1 MFRIGDDHP
10 APGDSRGAVRQ
21 RGAGTRIRSHFT
33 LRSHRNPPAGRR
45 TRRKDGRAAVGVTTA
60 QAAELLSCSPAK
72 ISRIENGI
80 VSARIVDLRL
90 LLDRYGDQDR
100 EHRAYLERLARESNK
115 RGWWQDYGDT
125 IPPYYADFI
134 GLETDASYIKTW
146 EPIIVPGLLQTPEY
160 ARAVMLANPAMIS
173 PDKLENLIS
182 IRHERQARLE
192 QGTDVRLDAVIWEAA
207 LITTVGSD
215 EVQRGQLARL
225 LELMDRPNISV
236 QVLPLEAGD
245 KACMSGSFVM
255 FSFGSERS
263 VSTVFVENLTSSQY
277 LEMDQELRGY
287 TLVFDALRSAA
298 LSPDA
303 SATRIR
309 RRLEQRQ

>member
-1 MFRIGDDHP
+1 MPVGGKPTVR
-10 APGDSRGAVRQ
+10 SRRVGAE
-21 RGAGTRIRSHFT
+21 
-33 LRSHRNPPAGRR
+33 LRRLRETA
-45 TRRKDGRAAVGVTTA
+45 GVTTA
-60 QAAELLSCSPAK
+60 QAAELLNCSPAK

-80 VSARIVDLRL
+80 VSARVVDLRL
-90 LLDRYGDQDR
+90 LLDRYGDQDQ

-125 IPPYYADFI
+125 IPPHYADFI

-146 EPIIVPGLLQTPEY
+146 EPTTVPGLLQTPEY
-160 ARAVMLANPAMIS
+160 ARAIMLANPAMVS
-173 PDKLENLIS
+173 PDKLENFIS
-182 IRHERQARLE
+182 IRQQRQARLE
-192 QGTDVRLDAVIWEAA
+192 QGTDARLDAVIWEVA

-225 LELMDRPNISV
+225 LELMTRPNISV

-245 KACMSGSFVM
+245 QASMCGSFVM

-298 LSPDA
+298 LSPAA

-309 RRLEQRQ
+309 QRL

>member
-1 MFRIGDDHP
+1 MPVGGKPTVR
-10 APGDSRGAVRQ
+10 SRRV
-21 RGAGTRIRSHFT
+21 GTE
-33 LRSHRNPPAGRR
+33 LRRLRE
-45 TRRKDGRAAVGVTTA
+45 AAGVTTA

-80 VSARIVDLRL
+80 VSVRVVDLRL
-90 LLDRYGDQDR
+90 LLDRYGDQDQ

-115 RGWWQDYGDT
+115 RGWWQDYDDT

-146 EPIIVPGLLQTPEY
+146 EATIVPGLLQTPEY

-173 PDKLENLIS
+173 PDKLENFIS

-192 QGTDVRLDAVIWEAA
+192 QGTDLRLDAVIWEAA

-215 EVQRGQLARL
+215 EVQRGQLDRL

-245 KACMSGSFVM
+245 KASMSGSFVM
-255 FSFGSERS
+255 FGFGRERS
-263 VSTVFVENLTSSQY
+263 VSTVFVETLTSSQY
-277 LEMDQELRGY
+277 LERDQELRGY

-298 LSPDA
+298 LSPAA
-303 SATRIR
+303 SAARIR
-309 RRLEQRQ
+309 QRLGQGR

>member
-1 MFRIGDDHP
+1 M
-10 APGDSRGAVRQ
+10 
-21 RGAGTRIRSHFT
+21 
-33 LRSHRNPPAGRR
+33 PAGGKPTVRSRR
-45 TRRKDGRAAVGVTTA
+45 VGSELRRLREAASVTTA
-60 QAAELLSCSPAK
+60 QAAEVLSCSPAK

-80 VSARIVDLRL
+80 VSARVVDLRL
-90 LLDRYGDQDR
+90 LLDRYGDQDQ
-100 EHRAYLERLARESNK
+100 EHRVYLERLARESNK

-125 IPPYYADFI
+125 IPPHYADFI

-146 EPIIVPGLLQTPEY
+146 EPTTVPGLLQTPEY
-160 ARAVMLANPAMIS
+160 ARAIMLANPAMVS
-173 PDKLENLIS
+173 PDKLENFIS
-182 IRHERQARLE
+182 IRQQRQARLE
-192 QGTDVRLDAVIWEAA
+192 QGTDARLDAVIWEVA

-225 LELMDRPNISV
+225 LELMTRPNISV

-245 KACMSGSFVM
+245 QASMCGSFVM

-298 LSPDA
+298 LSPAA

-309 RRLEQRQ
+309 QRLEQRQ

>member
-1 MFRIGDDHP
+1 MPVGGKPTVR
-10 APGDSRGAVRQ
+10 SRRV
-21 RGAGTRIRSHFT
+21 GTE
-33 LRSHRNPPAGRR
+33 LRRLRE
-45 TRRKDGRAAVGVTTA
+45 AAGVTTA
-60 QAAELLSCSPAK
+60 QAAELLNCSPAK

-80 VSARIVDLRL
+80 VSARVVDLRL
-90 LLDRYGDQDR
+90 LLDRYGDQDQ
-100 EHRAYLERLARESNK
+100 EHRAYLERLARESSK
-115 RGWWQDYGDT
+115 RGWWQDYNDT

-146 EPIIVPGLLQTPEY
+146 EPTAVPGLLQTPEY

-173 PDKLENLIS
+173 PDKLDNFIS
-182 IRHERQARLE
+182 IRRERQARLE
-192 QGTDVRLDAVIWEAA
+192 QDTDVRLDVVIWEAA
-207 LITTVGSD
+207 LITTVGGD
-215 EVQRGQLARL
+215 EVQRGQLSRL
-225 LELMDRPNISV
+225 LELMNRPNISV

-245 KACMSGSFVM
+245 KASMSGSFVM

-277 LEMDQELRGY
+277 LERDQELRGY

-298 LSPDA
+298 LSPAA

-309 RRLEQRQ
+309 QRLEQRQ

>member
-1 MFRIGDDHP
+1 MREDELMPVGGKP
-10 APGDSRGAVRQ
+10 TVRSRRV
-21 RGAGTRIRSHFT
+21 GTE
-33 LRSHRNPPAGRR
+33 LRRLRE
-45 TRRKDGRAAVGVTTA
+45 AAGVTTA

-80 VSARIVDLRL
+80 VSVRVVDLRL
-90 LLDRYGDQDR
+90 LLDRYGDQDP
-100 EHRAYLERLARESNK
+100 EHRAYLERLARDSNK

-146 EPIIVPGLLQTPEY
+146 EATIVPGLLQTPEY

-182 IRHERQARLE
+182 IRQERQARLE

-207 LITTVGSD
+207 LVTTVGGD
-215 EVQRGQLARL
+215 EVQRGQLVRL
-225 LELMDRPNISV
+225 LEVMNRPNISV

-245 KACMSGSFVM
+245 KASMSGSFVM

-263 VSTVFVENLTSSQY
+263 ASTVFVETLTSSQY
-277 LEMDQELRGY
+277 LEGDQELRGY

-298 LSPDA
+298 LSPAA
-303 SATRIR
+303 SAARIR
-309 RRLEQRQ
+309 QRLEQRQ

>member
-1 MFRIGDDHP
+1 MPVGGKPTVR
-10 APGDSRGAVRQ
+10 SRRVGAE
-21 RGAGTRIRSHFT
+21 
-33 LRSHRNPPAGRR
+33 LRRLR
-45 TRRKDGRAAVGVTTA
+45 DAAGVTTA
-60 QAAELLSCSPAK
+60 QAADLLNCSPAK

-80 VSARIVDLRL
+80 VSARVGDLRL
-90 LLDRYGDQDR
+90 LLDRYGDPDE

-146 EPIIVPGLLQTPEY
+146 EPTIVPGLLQTPEY

-173 PDKLENLIS
+173 PAKLENYIS
-182 IRHERQARLE
+182 IRRERQARLE
-192 QGTDVRLDAVIWEAA
+192 QGTDVRLDAVIWEVA
-207 LITTVGSD
+207 LVTTVGSD
-215 EVQRGQLARL
+215 EVQRGQLGRL
-225 LELMDRPNISV
+225 LELMGRPNISV

-245 KACMSGSFVM
+245 KANMSGSFVM

-263 VSTVFVENLTSSQY
+263 VSTVFVETLTSSQY
-277 LEMDQELRGY
+277 LERDEELRGY

-298 LSPDA
+298 LSPAA
-303 SATRIR
+303 SAARIR
-309 RRLEQRQ
+309 QRLEQRQ

>member
-1 MFRIGDDHP
+1 MPVGGKPTVR
-10 APGDSRGAVRQ
+10 SRRVGAE
-21 RGAGTRIRSHFT
+21 
-33 LRSHRNPPAGRR
+33 LRRLRE
-45 TRRKDGRAAVGVTTA
+45 AAGVTTA
-60 QAAELLSCSPAK
+60 QAAELLTCSPAK

-80 VSARIVDLRL
+80 VTVRVVDLRL
-90 LLDRYGDQDR
+90 LLDRYGDQDPER
-100 EHRAYLERLARESNK
+100 RAYLERLARDSNK

-134 GLETDASYIKTW
+134 GLETDANYIKTW
-146 EPIIVPGLLQTPEY
+146 EPTIVPGLLQTPEY

-173 PDKLENLIS
+173 PDKLDNLIS
-182 IRHERQARLE
+182 IRQARQARLE

-207 LITTVGSD
+207 VITTIGGD

-225 LELMDRPNISV
+225 LELMNRPNISV

-245 KACMSGSFVM
+245 KANMSGSFVT

-263 VSTVFVENLTSSQY
+263 VSTVFVETLTSSQY
-277 LEMDQELRGY
+277 LEGDQELRGY

-298 LSPDA
+298 LSPAA
-303 SATRIR
+303 SATRISQ
-309 RRLEQRQ
+309 RLEQRQ

>member
-1 MFRIGDDHP
+1 MPVGGKPTVR
-10 APGDSRGAVRQ
+10 SRRVGAE
-21 RGAGTRIRSHFT
+21 
-33 LRSHRNPPAGRR
+33 LRRMRE
-45 TRRKDGRAAVGVTTA
+45 AAGVTTA
-60 QAAELLSCSPAK
+60 QAADLLNCSPAK

-80 VSARIVDLRL
+80 VSARVGDLRL
-90 LLDRYGDQDR
+90 LLDRYGDQDQ
-100 EHRAYLERLARESNK
+100 EHRAYMERLARESNK

-146 EPIIVPGLLQTPEY
+146 QPTIVPGLLQTPEY

-173 PDKLENLIS
+173 PDKLENLIG
-182 IRHERQARLE
+182 IRRERQARLE

-207 LITTVGSD
+207 LVTAVGSE

-225 LELMDRPNISV
+225 LEVMDRPNISV

-245 KACMSGSFVM
+245 KASMSGSFVM

-277 LEMDQELRGY
+277 LEGDQELRGY

-298 LSPDA
+298 LSPAA
-303 SATRIR
+303 SAVRVR
-309 RRLEQRQ
+309 QRLEQRQ

>member
-1 MFRIGDDHP
+1 M
-10 APGDSRGAVRQ
+10 
-21 RGAGTRIRSHFT
+21 
-33 LRSHRNPPAGRR
+33 PAGGKPTVRSRR
-45 TRRKDGRAAVGVTTA
+45 VGAELRRLREASGATTA

-80 VSARIVDLRL
+80 VSVRVVDLRL
-90 LLDRYGDQDR
+90 LLDSYGVDDA
-100 EHRAYLERLARESNK
+100 EHRSYLERLARDSNK

-134 GLETDASYIKTW
+134 GLESDASSIKTW
-146 EPIIVPGLLQTPEY
+146 EPTTVPGLLQTPEY
-160 ARAVMLANPAMIS
+160 ARAVMLANPAMVS
-173 PDKLENLIS
+173 PDKLENFIG
-182 IRHERQARLE
+182 IRQERQARLE
-192 QGTDVRLDAVIWEAA
+192 QGTDARLDAVIWEVA
-207 LITTVGSD
+207 LITTVGGD
-215 EVQRGQLARL
+215 QVQRGQLTRM
-225 LELMDRPNISV
+225 LELMNRPNISV

-245 KACMSGSFVM
+245 QASMAGSFVM

-263 VSTVFVENLTSSQY
+263 VSTVFVEHLTSSQY

-298 LSPDA
+298 LSPAA

-309 RRLEQRQ
+309 QRLEQRQ

>member
-1 MFRIGDDHP
+1 MPVGGKPTVR
-10 APGDSRGAVRQ
+10 SRRVGAE
-21 RGAGTRIRSHFT
+21 
-33 LRSHRNPPAGRR
+33 LRRLR
-45 TRRKDGRAAVGVTTA
+45 DAAGVTTA
-60 QAAELLSCSPAK
+60 QAADLLNCSPAK

-80 VSARIVDLRL
+80 VSARVGDLRL
-90 LLDRYGDQDR
+90 LLDRYGDQDE

-146 EPIIVPGLLQTPEY
+146 EPTIVPGLLQTPEY

-173 PDKLENLIS
+173 PAKLENYIS
-182 IRHERQARLE
+182 IRRERQARLE
-192 QGTDVRLDAVIWEAA
+192 QGTDVRLDAVIWEVA
-207 LITTVGSD
+207 LVTTVGSD
-215 EVQRGQLARL
+215 EVQRGQLGRL

-245 KACMSGSFVM
+245 KANMSGSFVM

-263 VSTVFVENLTSSQY
+263 VSTVFVETLTSSQY
-277 LEMDQELRGY
+277 LERDEELRGY

-298 LSPDA
+298 LSPAA
-303 SATRIR
+303 SAARIR
-309 RRLEQRQ
+309 QRLEQRQ

>member
-1 MFRIGDDHP
+1 MPVGGKPTVR
-10 APGDSRGAVRQ
+10 SRRV
-21 RGAGTRIRSHFT
+21 GTE
-33 LRSHRNPPAGRR
+33 LRRLRE
-45 TRRKDGRAAVGVTTA
+45 AAGVTTA
-60 QAAELLSCSPAK
+60 QAAEVLSCSPAK

-80 VSARIVDLRL
+80 VSVRVVDLRL
-90 LLDRYGDQDR
+90 LLDRYGDQEQ

-115 RGWWQDYGDT
+115 HGWWQDYGDT

-146 EPIIVPGLLQTPEY
+146 EATIVPGLLQTPEY
-160 ARAVMLANPAMIS
+160 ARAIMLANPAMIS
-173 PDKLENLIS
+173 PDKLENFIS
-182 IRHERQARLE
+182 IRLERQARLE
-192 QGTDVRLDAVIWEAA
+192 QGTDIRLDVVIWEAA

-215 EVQRGQLARL
+215 EVQRGQLGRL

-245 KACMSGSFVM
+245 KASMSGSFVM
-255 FSFGSERS
+255 FSFGREQS

-277 LEMDQELRGY
+277 LERDQELRGY

-298 LSPDA
+298 LSPAA
-303 SATRIR
+303 SAMRIR
-309 RRLEQRQ
+309 QRLEQRQ

>member
-1 MFRIGDDHP
+1 MPVGGKPTVR
-10 APGDSRGAVRQ
+10 SRRV
-21 RGAGTRIRSHFT
+21 GTE
-33 LRSHRNPPAGRR
+33 LRRLRE
-45 TRRKDGRAAVGVTTA
+45 AAGVTTA
-60 QAAELLSCSPAK
+60 QAAEVLSCSPAK

-80 VSARIVDLRL
+80 VSVRVVDLRL
-90 LLDRYGDQDR
+90 LLDRYGDQDQ

-115 RGWWQDYGDT
+115 HGWWQDYGDT

-146 EPIIVPGLLQTPEY
+146 EATIVPGLLQTPEY

-173 PDKLENLIS
+173 PDKLENFIS
-182 IRHERQARLE
+182 IRLERQARLE
-192 QGTDVRLDAVIWEAA
+192 QGTDIRLDVVIWEAA

-215 EVQRGQLARL
+215 EVQRGQLGRL

-245 KACMSGSFVM
+245 KASMSGSFVM
-255 FSFGSERS
+255 FSFGREQS

-277 LEMDQELRGY
+277 LERDQELRGY

-298 LSPDA
+298 LSPAA
-303 SATRIR
+303 SAMRIR
-309 RRLEQRQ
+309 QRLEQRQ

>member
-1 MFRIGDDHP
+1 MPVGGKPTVR
-10 APGDSRGAVRQ
+10 SRRV
-21 RGAGTRIRSHFT
+21 GTE
-33 LRSHRNPPAGRR
+33 LRRLRE
-45 TRRKDGRAAVGVTTA
+45 AAGVTTA

-80 VSARIVDLRL
+80 VSVRVVDLRL
-90 LLDRYGDQDR
+90 LLDRYGDEDQ

-115 RGWWQDYGDT
+115 RGWWQDYDDT

-146 EPIIVPGLLQTPEY
+146 EATIVPGLLQTPEY

-173 PDKLENLIS
+173 PDKLENFIS

-215 EVQRGQLARL
+215 EVQRGQLDTL

-245 KACMSGSFVM
+245 KASMSGSFVM
-255 FSFGSERS
+255 FGFGRERS

-277 LEMDQELRGY
+277 LERDQELRGY

-298 LSPDA
+298 LSPAA
-303 SATRIR
+303 SAARIR
-309 RRLEQRQ
+309 QRLEQRQ

>member
-1 MFRIGDDHP
+1 MPVGGKPTVR
-10 APGDSRGAVRQ
+10 SRRV
-21 RGAGTRIRSHFT
+21 GTE
-33 LRSHRNPPAGRR
+33 LRRLRE
-45 TRRKDGRAAVGVTTA
+45 AAGVTTA
-60 QAAELLSCSPAK
+60 QAAEVLSCSPAK

-80 VSARIVDLRL
+80 VSVRVVDLRL
-90 LLDRYGDQDR
+90 LLDRYGDQDQ

-115 RGWWQDYGDT
+115 HGWWQDYGDT

-146 EPIIVPGLLQTPEY
+146 EATIVPGLLQTPEY

-173 PDKLENLIS
+173 PDKLENSIS
-182 IRHERQARLE
+182 IRLERQARLE

-215 EVQRGQLARL
+215 EIQHGQLGRL

-245 KACMSGSFVM
+245 KANMSGSFVM
-255 FSFGSERS
+255 FSFGREQS
-263 VSTVFVENLTSSQY
+263 VSTVFVETLTSSQY
-277 LEMDQELRGY
+277 LERDQELRGY

-298 LSPDA
+298 LSPAA
-303 SATRIR
+303 SAMRIR
-309 RRLEQRQ
+309 QQLERRQ

>member
-1 MFRIGDDHP
+1 MPVGGKPTVR
-10 APGDSRGAVRQ
+10 SRRV
-21 RGAGTRIRSHFT
+21 GTE
-33 LRSHRNPPAGRR
+33 LRRLRE
-45 TRRKDGRAAVGVTTA
+45 AAGVTTA
-60 QAAELLSCSPAK
+60 QAAELLNCSPAK

-80 VSARIVDLRL
+80 VSARVVDLRL
-90 LLDRYGDQDR
+90 LLDRYGDQDQ
-100 EHRAYLERLARESNK
+100 EHRAYLERLARESSK
-115 RGWWQDYGDT
+115 RGWWQDYNDT

-146 EPIIVPGLLQTPEY
+146 EPTAVPGLLQTPEY

-173 PDKLENLIS
+173 PDKLDNFIS
-182 IRHERQARLE
+182 IRRERQARLE
-192 QGTDVRLDAVIWEAA
+192 QDTDVRLDVVIWEAA
-207 LITTVGSD
+207 LITTVGRD
-215 EVQRGQLARL
+215 EVQRGQLSRL

-245 KACMSGSFVM
+245 KASMSGSFVM
-255 FSFGSERS
+255 FSLGSERS

-277 LEMDQELRGY
+277 LERDQELRGY

-298 LSPDA
+298 LSPAA

-309 RRLEQRQ
+309 QRLEQRQ

>member
-1 MFRIGDDHP
+1 MP
-10 APGDSRGAVRQ
+10 ADGKPTVRSRRV
-21 RGAGTRIRSHFT
+21 GTE
-33 LRSHRNPPAGRR
+33 LRRLREDA
-45 TRRKDGRAAVGVTTA
+45 GVTTA

-80 VSARIVDLRL
+80 VSVRVVDLRL
-90 LLDRYGDQDR
+90 LLDRYGDQDQ
-100 EHRAYLERLARESNK
+100 EHRTHLERLARESNK
-115 RGWWQDYGDT
+115 RGWWQDYDDT

-146 EPIIVPGLLQTPEY
+146 EATIVPGLLQTHEY

-173 PDKLENLIS
+173 PDKLENFIS

-192 QGTDVRLDAVIWEAA
+192 QGTDVRLDAVIWEAV

-215 EVQRGQLARL
+215 EVQRGQLSRL

-245 KACMSGSFVM
+245 KASMSGSFVT

-277 LEMDQELRGY
+277 LERDQELRGY

-298 LSPDA
+298 LSPAA
-303 SATRIR
+303 SAARIR
-309 RRLEQRQ
+309 QRLEQRQ

>member
-1 MFRIGDDHP
+1 MPVGGKPTVR
-10 APGDSRGAVRQ
+10 SRR
-21 RGAGTRIRSHFT
+21 AGTE
-33 LRSHRNPPAGRR
+33 LRRLRE
-45 TRRKDGRAAVGVTTA
+45 AAGVTTA
-60 QAAELLSCSPAK
+60 QAAELLHCSPAK

-80 VSARIVDLRL
+80 VSVRVVDLRL
-90 LLDRYGDQDR
+90 LLDRYGDEDQ
-100 EHRAYLERLARESNK
+100 EHRAYLERLARDSNK

-146 EPIIVPGLLQTPEY
+146 EPTTVPGLLHTPEY

-173 PDKLENLIS
+173 PDKLENLIG
-182 IRHERQARLE
+182 IRHERQVRLE

-207 LITTVGSD
+207 LVTTVGGD
-215 EVQRGQLARL
+215 EVQRGQLSRL
-225 LELMDRPNISV
+225 LELMHRPNISV

-245 KACMSGSFVM
+245 KASMSGSFVM

-263 VSTVFVENLTSSQY
+263 VSTVFVETLTSSQY
-277 LEMDQELRGY
+277 LERDQELRSY

-298 LSPDA
+298 LSPAA
-303 SATRIR
+303 SAARIR
-309 RRLEQRQ
+309 QRLELRQ

>member
-1 MFRIGDDHP
+1 MPVGGKPTVR
-10 APGDSRGAVRQ
+10 SRRV
-21 RGAGTRIRSHFT
+21 GTE
-33 LRSHRNPPAGRR
+33 LRRLRE
-45 TRRKDGRAAVGVTTA
+45 AAGVTTA
-60 QAAELLSCSPAK
+60 QAAELLHCSPAK

-80 VSARIVDLRL
+80 VSVRVVDLLL
-90 LLDRYGDQDR
+90 LLDRYDDQDQ

-115 RGWWQDYGDT
+115 RGWWQDYNDT

-146 EPIIVPGLLQTPEY
+146 EPTIVPGLLQTPEY

-173 PDKLENLIS
+173 PDKLENLIR

-192 QGTDVRLDAVIWEAA
+192 QGTDVRLDAVIWEAT

-215 EVQRGQLARL
+215 EVQRGQLSRL
-225 LELMDRPNISV
+225 LEMMDRPNISV

-245 KACMSGSFVM
+245 KASMSGSFVM

-277 LEMDQELRGY
+277 LEGDQELRGY

-298 LSPDA
+298 LSPAA
-303 SATRIR
+303 SSARIR
-309 RRLEQRQ
+309 QRLA

>member
-1 MFRIGDDHP
+1 M
-10 APGDSRGAVRQ
+10 
-21 RGAGTRIRSHFT
+21 
-33 LRSHRNPPAGRR
+33 PAGGKPTVRSRR
-45 TRRKDGRAAVGVTTA
+45 VGAELRRLRDAAGATTA

-80 VSARIVDLRL
+80 VSARMVDLRL
-90 LLDRYGDQDR
+90 LLDRYGDQDQ

-134 GLETDASYIKTW
+134 GLESDASYIKTW
-146 EPIIVPGLLQTPEY
+146 EPTIVPGLLQTPGY
-160 ARAVMLANPAMIS
+160 ARAVMLANPAMVS
-173 PDKLENLIS
+173 PGKLENLIS
-182 IRHERQARLE
+182 IRRERQARLE
-192 QGTDVRLDAVIWEAA
+192 QSTDARLDAVIWEAA
-207 LITTVGSD
+207 LTTTVGSD
-215 EVQRGQLARL
+215 EIQRGQLSRL

-245 KACMSGSFVM
+245 QASMSGSFVM

-263 VSTVFVENLTSSQY
+263 VSTVFVDNLTSSQY
-277 LEMDQELRGY
+277 LELDQELRGY

-298 LSPDA
+298 LSPTA

-309 RRLEQRQ
+309 QRLERRQ

>member
-1 MFRIGDDHP
+1 MPVGGKPTVR
-10 APGDSRGAVRQ
+10 SRRV
-21 RGAGTRIRSHFT
+21 GTE
-33 LRSHRNPPAGRR
+33 LRRLRE
-45 TRRKDGRAAVGVTTA
+45 AAGVTTA
-60 QAAELLSCSPAK
+60 QAAEMLSCSPAK

-80 VSARIVDLRL
+80 VSVRVVDLRL
-90 LLDRYGDQDR
+90 LLDRYGDQDP

-115 RGWWQDYGDT
+115 HGWWQDYGDT

-146 EPIIVPGLLQTPEY
+146 EATIVPGLLQTPEY

-173 PDKLENLIS
+173 PDKLENSIS
-182 IRHERQARLE
+182 IRLERQARLE

-215 EVQRGQLARL
+215 EIQHGQLGRL

-245 KACMSGSFVM
+245 KANMSGSFVM
-255 FSFGSERS
+255 FSFGREQS
-263 VSTVFVENLTSSQY
+263 VSTVFVETLTSSQY
-277 LEMDQELRGY
+277 LERDQELRGY

-298 LSPDA
+298 LSPAA
-303 SATRIR
+303 SAMRIR
-309 RRLEQRQ
+309 QQLERRQ

>member
-1 MFRIGDDHP
+1 MPVGGKPTVR
-10 APGDSRGAVRQ
+10 SRR
-21 RGAGTRIRSHFT
+21 AGTE
-33 LRSHRNPPAGRR
+33 LRRLRE
-45 TRRKDGRAAVGVTTA
+45 AAGVTTA

-80 VSARIVDLRL
+80 VSVRVVDLRL
-90 LLDRYGDQDR
+90 LLDRYGDQDQ

-115 RGWWQDYGDT
+115 RGWWQDYDDT

-146 EPIIVPGLLQTPEY
+146 EATIVPGLLQTPEY

-173 PDKLENLIS
+173 PDKLENFIS

-192 QGTDVRLDAVIWEAA
+192 QDTTVRLDAVIWEAA

-215 EVQRGQLARL
+215 EVQRGQLDTL

-245 KACMSGSFVM
+245 KASMSGSFVM
-255 FSFGSERS
+255 FSFGRDRS

-277 LEMDQELRGY
+277 LERDQELRGY

-298 LSPDA
+298 LSPAA
-303 SATRIR
+303 SAARIR
-309 RRLEQRQ
+309 QRLEQRQ

>member
-1 MFRIGDDHP
+1 MPVGGKPTVR
-10 APGDSRGAVRQ
+10 SRR
-21 RGAGTRIRSHFT
+21 AGTE
-33 LRSHRNPPAGRR
+33 LRRLRE
-45 TRRKDGRAAVGVTTA
+45 AAGVTTA

-80 VSARIVDLRL
+80 VSVRVVDLRL
-90 LLDRYGDQDR
+90 LLDRYGDQDQ

-115 RGWWQDYGDT
+115 RGWWQDYDDT

-146 EPIIVPGLLQTPEY
+146 EATIVPGLLQTPEY

-173 PDKLENLIS
+173 PDKLENFIS

-215 EVQRGQLARL
+215 EVQRGQLSRL

-245 KACMSGSFVM
+245 KASMSGSFVM
-255 FSFGSERS
+255 FGFGRERS

-277 LEMDQELRGY
+277 LERDQELRGY

-298 LSPDA
+298 LSSAA
-303 SATRIR
+303 SAARIR
-309 RRLEQRQ
+309 QRLEQRQ

>member
-1 MFRIGDDHP
+1 MPVGGKPTVR
-10 APGDSRGAVRQ
+10 SRRVGAE
-21 RGAGTRIRSHFT
+21 
-33 LRSHRNPPAGRR
+33 LRRLR
-45 TRRKDGRAAVGVTTA
+45 DAAGVTTA
-60 QAAELLSCSPAK
+60 QAADLLNCSPAK

-80 VSARIVDLRL
+80 VSARVGDLRL
-90 LLDRYGDQDR
+90 LLDRYGDQDE

-134 GLETDASYIKTW
+134 GLETDANYIKTW
-146 EPIIVPGLLQTPEY
+146 EPTIVPGLLQTPEY

-173 PDKLENLIS
+173 PAKLENYIS
-182 IRHERQARLE
+182 IRRERQARLE
-192 QGTDVRLDAVIWEAA
+192 QGTDVRLDAVIWEVA
-207 LITTVGSD
+207 LVTTVGSD
-215 EVQRGQLARL
+215 EVQRGQLGRL

-245 KACMSGSFVM
+245 KANMSGSFVM

-263 VSTVFVENLTSSQY
+263 VSTVFVETLTSSQY
-277 LEMDQELRGY
+277 LERDEELRGY

-298 LSPDA
+298 LSPAA
-303 SATRIR
+303 SAARIR
-309 RRLEQRQ
+309 QRLEQRQ

>member
-1 MFRIGDDHP
+1 MPVGGKPTVR
-10 APGDSRGAVRQ
+10 SRR
-21 RGAGTRIRSHFT
+21 AGTE
-33 LRSHRNPPAGRR
+33 LRRLRE
-45 TRRKDGRAAVGVTTA
+45 AAGVTTA

-80 VSARIVDLRL
+80 VSVRVVDLRL
-90 LLDRYGDQDR
+90 LLDRYGDQDQ
-100 EHRAYLERLARESNK
+100 EHRTYLERLARESNK
-115 RGWWQDYGDT
+115 RGWWQDYDDT

-146 EPIIVPGLLQTPEY
+146 EATIVPGLLQTPEY

-173 PDKLENLIS
+173 PDKLENFIS

-215 EVQRGQLARL
+215 EVQRGQLSRL

-245 KACMSGSFVM
+245 KASMSGSFVM
-255 FSFGSERS
+255 FGFGRERS

-277 LEMDQELRGY
+277 LERDQELRGY

-298 LSPDA
+298 LSPAA
-303 SATRIR
+303 SAARIR
-309 RRLEQRQ
+309 QRLEQRQ

>member
-1 MFRIGDDHP
+1 MPVGGKPTVR
-10 APGDSRGAVRQ
+10 SRRVGAE
-21 RGAGTRIRSHFT
+21 
-33 LRSHRNPPAGRR
+33 LRRLRE
-45 TRRKDGRAAVGVTTA
+45 AAGVTTA

-80 VSARIVDLRL
+80 VRVRVVDLRL
-90 LLDRYGDQDR
+90 LLDRYGDQDP
-100 EHRAYLERLARESNK
+100 EHRAYLERLARDSNK

-146 EPIIVPGLLQTPEY
+146 EPTIVPGLLQTPEY

-173 PDKLENLIS
+173 PDKLDNLIS
-182 IRHERQARLE
+182 IRQARQARLE
-192 QGTDVRLDAVIWEAA
+192 DGTDVRLDAVIWEAA
-207 LITTVGSD
+207 VVTTIGGD

-225 LELMDRPNISV
+225 LELMNRPNISV

-245 KACMSGSFVM
+245 KANMSGSFVM

-263 VSTVFVENLTSSQY
+263 VSTVFVETLTSSQY
-277 LEMDQELRGY
+277 LEGDQELRGY

-298 LSPDA
+298 LSPAA
-303 SATRIR
+303 SAARIR
-309 RRLEQRQ
+309 QRLEQRR